1 MHAALSPLH
10 SAVSSWFAE
19 VLGEPTA
26 PQVGAWP
33 EIRAGRDVLVAA
45 PTGSGKTLAA
55 FLAAL
60 DELAREAEA
69 GTLPDEVRV
78 VYVSPLKALSN
89 DVHKNLMVPLEA
101 IGVRLRPGAVELRAA
116 VRTGDTPQ
124 KERAQV
130 TRRPPHVLVT
140 TPESLYVL
148 LGSESGRRM
157 LSTARSVIVDEIHAV
172 AATRRGAHLCLSL
185 ERLEAVAGRK
195 LQRVG
200 LSATQRPVEEVAR
213 FLVGTRRVARDG
225 GGAPSCAIVDCGH
238 LRAVEVEI
246 EVPRSPLEAVMS
258 AEVWTEVVARM
269 AELALSHRTTL
280 VFVNTRRLA
289 ERVAAQL
296 EARLAETIG
305 PGLVCAHHGSMS
317 RDKRLHA
324 EQRLKAGDLRVLVA
338 TSSLELGIDVGAVE
352 LVCQVG
358 VTKSIAALLQRV
370 GRANHTTTGT
380 PRGKLFPLSRDEL
393 MEAAAL
399 VDAIAHRDLDAL
411 AVPSGGLD
419 ILAQHIVA
427 AVGDAEAP
435 RDELYALA
443 RGAWPYRDLSRE
455 DFDDVIE
462 LLHEGVRTHR
472 GRRGAHVFVDGTTG
486 VVKGRR
492 GARLA
497 ALTSGGAIPD
507 QGDYTVV
514 EEPQGLVV
522 GTINEDF
529 AIESMAGDIFQL
541 GTTSWRILRVDRGTV
556 RVEDAKGQPPS
567 IPFWLGEAPARTRE
581 LSARIDGLRD
591 AVSAQLEAGRD
602 ADWLERWL
610 VEARGLPPAAA
621 RQLAAYLAATHAAL
635 GGLPTEKNIVFERFH
650 DDLGGSQ
657 IVIHAPLGG
666 RVTRAWGLALR
677 KRFCRSFDFELQA
690 AATEDAVL
698 LSVGAVEGVDLTA
711 LPNFLSSKTVRAV
724 LVQALLDAPMF
735 GTRFRWNA
743 TRALTL
749 LRMRGGKR
757 VPPGLQRLEAEDLLV
772 SLFPEQVACLENIVG
787 DREIP
792 DAVLVRQTVHDCL
805 HEAMDIDGLEDVLR
819 RVEAG
824 EITIR
829 CVETVMPSPLAH
841 EILAAKPYAFL
852 DDVPLEERR
861 VQAVFV
867 PRGLDGQ
874 GAPLDPAIV
883 AEVLAEL
890 HTPLAD
896 RDEAHDLLLQTGFLF
911 DDELVAVGGA
921 CMAALLGELALAGRV
936 RRVPIGA
943 GLRRGAHVAIER
955 LARVA
960 TLGADHGSLA
970 PVLLGRLEVRG
981 PRPEADLLCELG
993 VSSER
998 LRETLG
1004 ELERTGEVLRGR
1016 LDPRVSAEV
1025 VWSKRLV
1032 TRVRRRMLDRLRAQ
1046 IEPVHAQDLMRFL
1059 LSWQRLTGLRA
1070 GGVDGLYGVITRLA
1084 GASAPAGAWE
1094 DELLARRVLGYD
1106 PRWLDQLCFAGRV
1119 AWLRLEGRV
1128 AGERASGPSRALR
1141 TSAIAVM
1148 PRELTDLFVP
1158 RPTER
1163 TGTPTAAEDVALSS
1177 TAQLALG
1184 VLRAR
1189 GASFFQ
1195 DVARE
1200 ARLLPEPAEHAL
1212 AELVAAGLA
1221 SCDGFAGVRALLLSS
1236 KDRERA
1242 RRHPR
1247 GRAGLAASLDLGGR
1261 WSASTQAATPLADEA
1276 RAEGQARALLQRT
1289 GVVFRKLV
1297 ERDAGLLPWRDLLFA
1312 LRRLEARGDVRG
1324 GRFVAG
1330 FSGEQF
1336 ALPEVGVALRAAR
1349 SASRRPGAGEVAV
1362 VSAAD
1367 PMNLTGIVLPGP
1379 RVPAVLG
1386 HRLLLEDGLVVAV
1399 FDAGGVRHTG
1409 ETTLDASQVNALLRR
1424 GPRASARQADDEERA
1439 AAPSA

>member
-1 MHAALSPLH
+1 MHAALAPLH

-26 PQVGAWP
+26 PQVGAWS

-60 DELAREAEA
+60 DALAREAEE

-101 IGVRLRPGAVELRAA
+101 IGARLRPGSGELRAA

-148 LGSESGRRM
+148 LGSESGRRL

-195 LQRVG
+195 LQRIG

-213 FLVGTRRVARDG
+213 FLVGSRRVARDRG
-225 GGAPSCAIVDCGH
+225 DLPSCAIVDCGH
-238 LRAVEVEI
+238 LRAVDVEI

-269 AELALSHRTTL
+269 AELALMHRTTL

-324 EQRLKAGDLRVLVA
+324 EQRLKAGELRVLVA

-380 PRGKLFPLSRDEL
+380 PRGKVFPLSRDEL

-411 AVPSGGLD
+411 AVPAGGLD
-419 ILAQHIVA
+419 ILAQHVVA

-443 RGAWPYRDLSRE
+443 RGAWPYRDLSRK

-472 GRRGAHVFVDGTTG
+472 GRRGAHVFVDATTG

-581 LSARIDGLRD
+581 LSSRIDGLRD
-591 AVSAQLEAGRD
+591 AVSAQLEAG
-602 ADWLERWL
+602 ADVAVVERWL
-610 VEARGLPPAAA
+610 VEVRGLPRAAA
-621 RQLAAYLAATHAAL
+621 QQLAAYLAATHAVL
-635 GGLPTEKNIVFERFH
+635 GVLPTEEKIVFERFH
-650 DDLGGSQ
+650 DELGGSQ
-657 IVIHAPLGG
+657 IVVHAPLGG

-711 LPNFLSSKTVRAV
+711 LPKFLSSKTVRAV

-792 DAVLVRQTVHDCL
+792 DAVLIRQTVHDCL
-805 HEAMDIDGLEDVLR
+805 HEAMDIDGLEAVLR

-829 CVETVMPSPLAH
+829 CVETVTPSPLAH

-867 PRGLDGQ
+867 PRGLDGH
-874 GAPLDPAIV
+874 GAPLDPAVV

-890 HTPLAD
+890 HVPLDD
-896 RDEAHDLLLQTGFLF
+896 RDEAHDLLLQAGFLL
-911 DDELVAVGGA
+911 DDELLAVGGA
-921 CMAALLGELALAGRV
+921 RMPALLDELASTGRV
-936 RRVPIGA
+936 RRVPVGVRRDGA
-943 GLRRGAHVAIER
+943 YAAIER
-955 LARVA
+955 VERVERMRDDRA
-960 TLGADHGSLA
+960 ALA

-981 PRPEADLLCELG
+981 PRAEADLLRELG
-993 VSSER
+993 VPAA
-998 LRETLG
+998 LLHETLG

-1016 LDPRVSAEV
+1016 LDPRVAGEV
-1025 VWSKRLV
+1025 VWSKRLA

-1059 LSWQRLTGLRA
+1059 LSWQRLTGARA

-1094 DELLARRVLGYD
+1094 DELLARRVMGYD

-1119 AWLRLEGRV
+1119 AWLRLEGRMT
-1128 AGERASGPSRALR
+1128 GERAAAAPRALR
-1141 TSAIAVM
+1141 TSAIALM
-1148 PRELTDLFVP
+1148 PRDLTDLFGA
-1158 RPTER
+1158 TK
-1163 TGTPTAAEDVALSS
+1163 TPASAEEGALSS
-1177 TAQLALG
+1177 TAQLALA

-1221 SCDGFAGVRALLLSS
+1221 SCDGFAGLRALLLSA

-1242 RRHPR
+1242 RRRAR

-1261 WSASTQAATPLADEA
+1261 WSASASTAAALSDEA

-1297 ERDAGLLPWRDLLFA
+1297 ERDLGLAPWRDLLFA

-1336 ALPEVGVALRAAR
+1336 ALPEVSAALRASR
-1349 SASRRPGAGEVAV
+1349 SAPRGRGGGDVAV

-1386 HRLLLEDGLVVAV
+1386 HRLLFEDGLVVAV
-1399 FDAGGVRHTG
+1399 
-1409 ETTLDASQVNALLRR
+1409 LDASGVRLTGDTRLGASEVTALLRR
-1424 GPRASARQADDEERA
+1424 GPRSSAVEAEPIAASPAG
-1439 AAPSA
+1439 